1 MARAEVV
8 DRFCSRLEEL
18 VNHDS
23 PSDGTEQEWIAE
35 RVAEWLAPAGCT
47 SRWVREP
54 DGPARSMVVTLP
66 GDGGRMVALL
76 GHTDTVFPLGEA
88 ARRPFRREGDRC
100 FGPGVADMKGGVLLA
115 AAAMERLA
123 AASSRPF
130 SEARLLVCAD
140 EETRLRAPA
149 VCAEAAG
156 AAAALVFEC
165 ARENGDLVS
174 ERKGAIWRTLYL
186 HGRPAHAGADTHRG
200 RSAVS
205 ALAHEIVRIEGL
217 SAGRPEMTSV
227 VTTVQGGD
235 SANTVPGEAR
245 ATLDIRSSVPEDL
258 VFALAELGR
267 DGAYDGV
274 TGEIEDRGT
283 WPPMPRTPWLVDL
296 ARSLARELG
305 LEIGEQHS
313 GGVSDGCWTGDEG
326 IPTIDGLGPVGG
338 DDHTP
343 AEWIETATLEP
354 RIDLAARLVT
364 AIVQRGA

>member
-1 MARAEVV
+1 
-8 DRFCSRLEEL
+8 

-23 PSDGTEQEWIAE
+23 PSDGTEQEWVAE
-35 RVAEWLAPAGCT
+35 RVAEWLAPSGCT
-47 SRWVREP
+47 SRWVPEP
-54 DGPARSMVVTLP
+54 DGPARSMVVTLT
-66 GDGGRMVALL
+66 GRGGPMVALL
-76 GHTDTVFPLGEA
+76 GYTDTVFPVGTA
-88 ARRPFRREGDRC
+88 AARPFRREGERC
-100 FGPGVADMKGGVLLA
+100 FGPGVADMKGGVVLA
-115 AAAMERLA
+115 VAAMERLA
-123 AASSRPF
+123 SAPIRPF
-130 SEARLLVCAD
+130 SEIRLLVCAD

-149 VCAEAAG
+149 VCAEAGG

-245 ATLDIRSSVPEDL
+245 ATLDIRSSLPEDL
-258 VFALAELGR
+258 VFALAEIGR
-267 DGAYDGV
+267 AGAYDGV
-274 TGEIEDRGT
+274 TGQIEDRGT
-283 WPPMPRTPWLVDL
+283 WPPMPRTAWLTNL
-296 ARSLARELG
+296 ALSLAAELG
-305 LEIGEQHS
+305 LAVGEQHS
-313 GGVSDGCWTGDEG
+313 GGVSDGCWTGDVG
-326 IPTIDGLGPVGG
+326 IPTLDGLGPVGG

-343 AEWIETATLEP
+343 AEWIEIATLEP
-354 RIDLAARLVT
+354 RIELAARLIEAAAARGT
-364 AIVQRGA
+364 AIP

>member
-1 MARAEVV
+1 MAHGEVV

-66 GDGGRMVALL
+66 GDGGPMVALL

-343 AEWIETATLEP
+343 AEWIETVTLEP

>member
-1 MARAEVV
+1 
-8 DRFCSRLEEL
+8 

-23 PSDGTEQEWIAE
+23 PSDRTEQEWIAE

-47 SRWVREP
+47 ARWVSEP
-54 DGPARSMVVTLP
+54 DGPARSMVVTLA
-66 GDGGRMVALL
+66 GEGGPMIALL
-76 GHTDTVFPLGEA
+76 GHTDTVFPIGTA
-88 ARRPFRREGDRC
+88 AARPFRRAGDRC

-115 AAAMERLA
+115 AAAVERLA
-123 AASSRPF
+123 AAPSRPF
-130 SEARLLVCAD
+130 SEVRLLVCAD

-149 VCAEAAG
+149 VCAEANG

-174 ERKGAIWRTLYL
+174 ERKGAIWRTLKL

-205 ALAHEIVRIEGL
+205 ALAQEIVRIEAL
-217 SAGRPEMTSV
+217 AAGRSEMTSV
-227 VTTVQGGD
+227 ITTVRGGD
-235 SANTVPGEAR
+235 SMNTVPGEAL
-245 ATLDIRSSVPEDL
+245 ATIDIRSSVPGDL
-258 VFALAELGR
+258 VFALAELER

-274 TGEIEDRGT
+274 TGKIEDRGT

-296 ARSLARELG
+296 ARSLATELG
-305 LEIGEQHS
+305 LEVGEQHS
-313 GGVSDGCWTGDEG
+313 GGVSDGCWTGAEG

-343 AEWIETATLEP
+343 SEWIEIETLEA
-354 RIDLAARLVT
+354 RIELAARLVEAAAAHAAT
-364 AIVQRGA
+364 DL

>member
-1 MARAEVV
+1 
-8 DRFCSRLEEL
+8 

-47 SRWVREP
+47 SRWVPEP

-66 GDGGRMVALL
+66 GGGGPMVALL
-76 GHTDTVFPLGEA
+76 GHTDTVFAVGTA
-88 ARRPFRREGDRC
+88 AQRPFRREGDRC

-115 AAAMERLA
+115 AAAVERLA
-123 AASSRPF
+123 AASARPF
-130 SEARLLVCAD
+130 SEVRLLVCAD

-149 VCAEAAG
+149 VCAEASG

-174 ERKGAIWRTLYL
+174 ERKGAVWRTLRL

-267 DGAYDGV
+267 DGSYNGV

-296 ARSLARELG
+296 ARSLAGELG

-343 AEWIETATLEP
+343 AEWIEIATLKP